1 MIIKIFIKKSLTNF
15 DIKYLIFDEELRYE
29 IDHEDVTYCFK
40 NNTAKNNFN
49 DFDNGIDF
57 KKMQCHKTAQNI

>member
-1 MIIKIFIKKSLTNF
+1 MIIKIFIKKCLTNF
-15 DIKYLIFDEELRYE
+15 DIKYLIFDKELPYE

-57 KKMQCHKTAQNI
+57 